1 MNNSDDLDPRLQ
13 HWYKQLTKEQPSP
26 ELDAKILAAAQQA
39 IKKPSRW
46 LMPFSMAASLV
57 MVSSLVL
64 YWAKQPEA
72 LQQATATSSSPEK
85 RIAETKVTSPAPA
98 NEMVVEENSELS
110 GGNANVHPQRER
122 EKPLVM
128 AKSHASMAMEDNAVD
143 ELKGL
148 HIEPRQNNIDN
159 QSKEINEEVVNI
171 TSSQSVITKQDA
183 TPHQESD
190 NRSSF
195 EGINQPVVA
204 ESAMPEQQVLA
215 AAPPISAGAIASMAK
230 RQATEKKELTVKD
243 KMALTNSTGSV
254 IEGLNFGM
262 SREQLLA
269 IGFTCQLN
277 VCSKI
282 LNPHQQVS
290 YWGIPASQATLQA
303 LLHNNKVSQL
313 VFLPQ
318 VDINTVVKAIDRLG
332 VVTDS
337 VCDEKK
343 NTAFKRVVN
352 GYLLQVYQQEKSVN
366 VVVCVEK

>member
-110 GGNANVHPQRER
+110 GGNANVHSQTER

-128 AKSHASMAMEDNAVD
+128 AKSHASMAMEDKAVD

-171 TSSQSVITKQDA
+171 TSSSQSVIAKQDL
-183 TPHQESD
+183 PEHQESD
-190 NRSSF
+190 SRSSL
-195 EGINQPVVA
+195 EEINQPVVA
-204 ESAMPEQQVLA
+204 DSAMPEQQSLA
-215 AAPPISAGAIASMAK
+215 TAKGSDRLGLMAK
-230 RQATEKKELTVKD
+230 RQAKSEQAEVARLQTSRFMEIKRVFVQNHLALKSVYLRELSNDPNMKGELYLKFTVTATGKVNHCEVIRSELNNIKLETQIVAIVKD
-243 KMALTNSTGSV
+243 FD
-254 IEGLNFGM
+254 FGAG
-262 SREQLLA
+262 EVWQGEFPV
-269 IGFTCQLN
+269 GF
-277 VCSKI
+277 
-282 LNPHQQVS
+282 
-290 YWGIPASQATLQA
+290 
-303 LLHNNKVSQL
+303 
-313 VFLPQ
+313 
-318 VDINTVVKAIDRLG
+318 
-332 VVTDS
+332 
-337 VCDEKK
+337 
-343 NTAFKRVVN
+343 
-352 GYLLQVYQQEKSVN
+352 YQNQPPP
-366 VVVCVEK
+366 